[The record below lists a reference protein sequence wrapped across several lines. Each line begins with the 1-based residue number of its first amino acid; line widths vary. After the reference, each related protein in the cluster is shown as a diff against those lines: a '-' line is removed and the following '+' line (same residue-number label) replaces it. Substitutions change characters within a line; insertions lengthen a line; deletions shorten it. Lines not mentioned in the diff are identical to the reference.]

1 MTYRSTQK
9 LVRKFRTEDGNSSI
23 EFAMVFPVFIVL
35 FMSVIEMG
43 VMMTRYMMF
52 ERALDVTVREMRLA
66 SSGSYTQDE
75 IKRAICDET
84 LIVASCRD
92 ALQIE
97 MERLDE
103 NEANWSFPSMNA
115 VCKNRVEEIVPATTF
130 QPGASHDTMY
140 VRACLSVEPMFPW
153 AGIGATLSKDDSGAY
168 NMIAQSA
175 FSVEP
180 S

>member
-1 MTYRSTQK
+1 MIIFNK
-9 LVRKFRTEDGNSSI
+9 LKSLGKFRDDDGNASI
-23 EFAMVFPVFIVL
+23 EFVMVFPIFIIM
-35 FMSVIEMG
+35 FMSVLEMG

-52 ERALDVTVREMRLA
+52 ERALDISVREMRIA
-66 SSGSYTQDE
+66 STGTYTQQE
-75 IKRAICDET
+75 IKNRICDET

-97 MERLDE
+97 MQRMDE
-103 NEANWSFPSMNA
+103 NESSWSFPTANA
-115 VCKNRVEEIVPATTF
+115 VCKNRVEEVVPATKF
-130 QPGASHDTMY
+130 VPGASHDTMY

-153 AGIGATLSKDDSGAY
+153 AGVGATLSKDASGSY

-175 FSVEP
+175 FAVEP